1 MPMRRVRL
9 SVHAALL
16 IIASAMAGCGGA
28 TNPDFRLGTDRSGEQ
43 IVPVNYRA
51 DILEFLKTYLNDPRG
66 VREAAISQPQSRSME
81 GRQRYVVCVRYNPR
95 NASGGYAGV
104 SDRLAIFFEGRFDQ
118 LMERAGEFCRDAT
131 FTPFPELERLSR

>member
-1 MPMRRVRL
+1 MKINRSSANAVL
-9 SVHAALL
+9 LAAMVALT
-16 IIASAMAGCGGA
+16 GCGGA

-66 VREAAISQPQSRSME
+66 VREAAISQPQSRSMD

-131 FTPFPELERLSR
+131 FTPFPELERLAR